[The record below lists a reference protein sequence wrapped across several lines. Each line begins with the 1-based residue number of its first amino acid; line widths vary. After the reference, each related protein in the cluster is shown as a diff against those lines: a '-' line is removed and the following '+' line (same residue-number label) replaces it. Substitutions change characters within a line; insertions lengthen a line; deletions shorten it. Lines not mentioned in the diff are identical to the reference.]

1 MAFINQEAK
10 EIHCKVVYYGPSLGG
25 KTTNIQ
31 WVYHKTSGRDQ
42 SELMAFNTNPE
53 RTLFFDFL
61 PMEVGEINGLRT
73 RFHLYTVPGQVVYD
87 ASRKLILKGL
97 DGVIFVADSQIER
110 MDENIEAL
118 KNLEKNLDQQGYDIR
133 QVPLII
139 QYNKRDLPNVA
150 SMAEL
155 RAALNKYNSPDFE
168 ATASIGRGVFESLRT
183 VSKAIVTILK
193 GGEAYW
199 PIPTAI
205 FSCSDSV

>member
-1 MAFINQEAK
+1 MSFINYNAK

-31 WVYHKTSGRDQ
+31 WVYQKTAEDQ
-42 SELMAFNTNPE
+42 KSKLVALNTDIE

-61 PMEVGEINGLRT
+61 PLNVGDIRGFKT

-110 MDENIEAL
+110 MDENLESL
-118 KNLEKNLDQQGYDIR
+118 RNLEKNLEQQGYDIR
-133 QVPLII
+133 EIPLIM

-150 SMAEL
+150 SLAEL
-155 RAALNKYNSPDFE
+155 RSALNPYNAPE
-168 ATASIGRGVFESLRT
+168 IEGCASEGKGVFESLKT
-183 VSKAIVTILK
+183 VSKSIINVLK
-193 GGEAYW
+193 GG
-199 PIPTAI
+199 TTL
-205 FSCSDSV
+205 

>member
-1 MAFINQEAK
+1 MSFINYNAK

-31 WVYHKTSGRDQ
+31 WVYQKTAEDQ
-42 SELMAFNTNPE
+42 RSKLVALNTDIE

-61 PMEVGEINGLRT
+61 PLNVGDIRGFKT

-110 MDENIEAL
+110 MDENVESL
-118 KNLEKNLDQQGYDIR
+118 HNLERNLQQQGYDIR
-133 QVPLII
+133 EVPLIM

-150 SMAEL
+150 SLAEM
-155 RAALNKYNSPDFE
+155 RSALNPYN
-168 ATASIGRGVFESLRT
+168 ATEIEGCASEGKGVFESLKT
-183 VSKAIVTILK
+183 VSKSIINVLK
-193 GGEAYW
+193 GGA
-199 PIPTAI
+199 TL
-205 FSCSDSV
+205 

>member
-1 MAFINQEAK
+1 MSFINYNAK

-31 WVYHKTSGRDQ
+31 WVYQQTAADQ
-42 SELMAFNTNPE
+42 RSKLVALNTDIE

-61 PMEVGEINGLRT
+61 PLNVGDIRGFKT

-110 MDENIEAL
+110 MDENVESL
-118 KNLEKNLDQQGYDIR
+118 RNLERNLEQQGYDIKEI
-133 QVPLII
+133 PLIM

-150 SMAEL
+150 SLSEM
-155 RAALNKYNSPDFE
+155 RSVLNPYN
-168 ATASIGRGVFESLRT
+168 ATEIEGCASEGKGVFESLKT
-183 VSKAIVTILK
+183 VSKSIINVLK
-193 GGEAYW
+193 GGA
-199 PIPTAI
+199 TL
-205 FSCSDSV
+205 